1 MGKLYTLDG
10 KKFLEKVG
18 IIMSEETVKS
28 ILEKLDK
35 ANVTCIDY
43 AYYIKDNEMF
53 EDSYD
58 YCDEFDKLYDLL
70 IFKMYVK
77 HGIDSYDD
85 NNSFNKFKKENGKWV
100 AEWFNPME
108 LTIKIDDILDDRIST
123 KVVEVL
129 KE

>member
-1 MGKLYTLDG
+1 
-10 KKFLEKVG
+10 
-18 IIMSEETVKS
+18 MSEETVKS

-43 AYYIKDNEMF
+43 AYYIKDDEMF

-58 YCDEFDKLYDLL
+58 YCDEFDKLYNLL
-70 IFKMYVK
+70 IFNLYVK
-77 HGIDSYDD
+77 QGIDPYDD

-108 LTIKIDDILDDRIST
+108 LTIKIDDILDGRIST